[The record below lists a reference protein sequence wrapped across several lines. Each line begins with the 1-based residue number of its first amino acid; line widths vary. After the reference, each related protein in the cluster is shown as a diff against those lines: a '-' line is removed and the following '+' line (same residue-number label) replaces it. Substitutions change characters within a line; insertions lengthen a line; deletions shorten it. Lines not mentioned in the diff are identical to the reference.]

1 MNDAN
6 LRVNEPVF
14 CKETEEQFIKKKIK
28 SRRVATYVS
37 GSLEKSAY
45 LIVRSLCINCGENH
59 QLDSC
64 LKFIGIALKDRII
77 FPPKKKYFF
86 GCLEPMKPQYNPKIC
101 NERFNCRTC
110 GGGNSKAMH
119 GYIPKRKRDDVQD
132 GQLKE
137 EVYHQ

>member
-1 MNDAN
+1 MYKLWRKSSIGQLPQVYWHSFEGQNQ
-6 LRVNEPVF
+6 LPT
-14 CKETEEQFIKKKIK
+14 KEK
-28 SRRVATYVS
+28 V
-37 GSLEKSAY
+37 L
-45 LIVRSLCINCGENH
+45 
-59 QLDSC
+59 
-64 LKFIGIALKDRII
+64 
-77 FPPKKKYFF
+77 F